1 MPVIHHVV
9 PHVPVYVSVH
19 VVIPAMGAHP
29 TVIMYALDV
38 AHVRE
43 TALNTAE
50 LRARIHVLAHATLV
64 AVEVVVDALDNA
76 KADASQIVMQR
87 VVVDALKVVLDLAK
101 VEKVEL
107 HHALTALD
115 GQ

>member
-19 VVIPAMGAHP
+19 VVILAMGAHP
-29 TVIMYALDV
+29 TVIMSALDAV
-38 AHVRE
+38 LVPVI
-43 TALNTAE
+43 ALNTVGH
-50 LRARIHVLAHATLV
+50 LVRIHALVHVTLV